1 MFTTLTLLLILGI
14 TVVGFW
20 LIRSQRWRVIYLSL
34 ASLLWIWYWQIEAL
48 QAVLLLTLVT
58 WLAGHWLQRGSQKL
72 RAFRLGVLALVLAL
86 IGWKYLGLISST
98 LRIIYG
104 GFPLLG
110 AKLTVPLGLS
120 YLIFKYIS
128 YLTDIHW
135 GLIKSAKPW
144 DLLCYGSLFTIF
156 SAGPLER
163 FERFE
168 AQLDTEP
175 QRFDFQGIE
184 PGIIRI
190 AEGLFLKVVLADWL
204 AYLTGPLW
212 DNPTDL
218 GSVTRVL
225 ALFGYSLRIYFDF
238 AGYSSIAIGASLL
251 FGLRISEN
259 FNSPYLSTNITD
271 FWRRWHISLSDW
283 IRDYLFFPLSQG
295 RANKLWLR
303 WMVPLFVMLICGI
316 WHGAAWNFALWG
328 LWHGFGIAVY
338 QAWQRW
344 RRKKKLPAAKDAGWI
359 NQLPAMI
366 FTFSFVTLGWLAF
379 REGGG
384 KLALGLLDLHYLVL
398 VPLFAA
404 CIILLLRGFQLFSQ
418 SFLSPRWRAAY
429 ALVFSLMFYCGM
441 ETGFI
446 YAKF

>member
-1 MFTTLTLLLILGI
+1 MFTTLTLLLVLGI
-14 TVVGFW
+14 SVAGYW

-34 ASLLWIWYWQIEAL
+34 ASLLWIWYWQNEAL
-48 QAVLLLTLVT
+48 QAVLILTLIT
-58 WLAGHWLQRGSQKL
+58 WLAGHWLQRGSRKL

-86 IGWKYLGLISST
+86 IAWKYLGLISST
-98 LRIIYG
+98 LRFVYG
-104 GFPLLG
+104 GFPMLG

-120 YLIFKYIS
+120 YLVFKYIS

-144 DLLCYGSLFTIF
+144 DLLCFGSLFTIF

-163 FERFE
+163 YERFHE
-168 AQLDTEP
+168 QLQGEP
-175 QRFDFQGIE
+175 RRFDAHSFE
-184 PGIIRI
+184 TGIIRM

-212 DNPTDL
+212 DNPSDP
-218 GSVTRVL
+218 GSVMRVL

-259 FNSPYLSTNITD
+259 FNSPYLSANITE

-283 IRDYLFFPLSQG
+283 IRDYLFFPLAQG
-295 RANKLWLR
+295 RTNKLWLQ
-303 WMVPLFVMLICGI
+303 WMVPALAMLICGL

-328 LWHGFGIAVY
+328 LWHGLGIAVY
-338 QAWQRW
+338 QMWQRW
-344 RRKKKLPAAKDAGWI
+344 RRKKKRPAAK
-359 NQLPAMI
+359 NQSWLKSLPAMI
-366 FTFSFVTLGWLAF
+366 FTFSFVTTGWLAF
-379 REGGG
+379 REGGAQ
-384 KLALGLLDLHYLVL
+384 LALALLDIQYLVL
-398 VPLFAA
+398 IPLAA
-404 CIILLLRGFQLFSQ
+404 GAIILLLKVFQLFSQ
-418 SFLSPRWRAAY
+418 TFLSPRWRAAY

-441 ETGFI
+441 QTGFI